1 MNWLRASLARRMFLS
16 YVLVIAAGA
25 LTLFLVSEAVAPTI
39 LDQRMAN
46 MMRGT
51 GAGMMGGS
59 GAGTMAGYADSTLRA
74 AFRAAMLQSL
84 LVAGGAAGLIAVLS
98 SLFISRQVA
107 QPVQRMVRATRRI
120 ATGQYAERLPSD
132 LEHRG
137 DELSDLATSFNEMA
151 ASLQQTEDRR
161 LALVG
166 DVAHELR
173 TPIAMLKGN
182 LEGLLDG
189 VVKASPETW
198 ARLFDEAGR
207 LERLVNDLQEL
218 SRAEA
223 GQIALSLQP
232 VSPSTIVHD
241 AVDRLDSQ
249 FAEKELVLAVHV
261 PPDLP
266 PVRADL
272 DRAVQVLTNLL
283 TNALRYTPS
292 PGRVDV
298 DVNQQ
303 GNSVVFGVRDSGAGL
318 SPEQL
323 EHIFE
328 RFYRVDKS
336 RSRALGGAGIGL
348 TIARALVAT
357 MGGEIHAESPGLGRG
372 SRFTFS
378 LPIAL

>member
-1 MNWLRASLARRMFLS
+1 MTWLRTSLARRIFLS

-25 LTLFLVSEAVAPTI
+25 VTLFLVSGAVAPHI
-39 LDQRMAN
+39 LDQHM
-46 MMRGT
+46 
-51 GAGMMGGS
+51 AGMMGGN
-59 GAGTMAGYADSTLRA
+59 GAGMMAGYADSTLRA
-74 AFRAAMLQSL
+74 AFRAAMVQSL
-84 LVAGGAAGLIAVLS
+84 LVAGSAAGVVAILS

-107 QPVQRMVRATRRI
+107 QPVQRMVQATRRI
-120 ATGQYAERLPSD
+120 AAGEYSERLPSELD
-132 LEHRG
+132 RRG
-137 DELSDLATSFNEMA
+137 DELAALATSFNEMA
-151 ASLQQTEDRR
+151 ASLQQTEERR

-189 VVKASPETW
+189 VVQATPETW
-198 ARLFDEAGR
+198 AKLFDEAGR

-232 VSPSTIVHD
+232 VSPDTIVRK

-249 FAEKELVLAVHV
+249 FAEKDLHLSVTVAS
-261 PPDLP
+261 DLP
-266 PVRADL
+266 PVQADL

-292 PGRVDV
+292 PGQVGVGVSRKD
-298 DVNQQ
+298 D
-303 GNSVVFGVRDSGAGL
+303 SVVFSVRDSGVGL
-318 SPEQL
+318 SPEHL
-323 EHIFE
+323 AHIFD

-348 TIARALVAT
+348 TIAKALVEG
-357 MGGEIHAESPGLGRG
+357 MGGDMIATSPGLGQG

-378 LPIAL
+378 LPIAP